1 MSIVELASWQTGGFT
16 LARLGVAIH
25 AFLALSKQLGAATL
39 GEDVLFGLGGRIGT
53 NCRFDKVYIKSIYGI
68 SDTYVDSS

>member
-25 AFLALSKQLGAATL
+25 AFLALSKQLGATTL
-39 GEDVLFGLGGRIGT
+39 GEDVLLGLRGRIGT
-53 NCRFDKVYIKSIYGI
+53 NRWLDKV
-68 SDTYVDSS
+68 

>member
-25 AFLALSKQLGAATL
+25 SFLALSKQLGAATL
-39 GEDVLFGLGGRIGT
+39 GEDVLLGFGGCIGT
-53 NCRFDKVYIKSIYGI
+53 NRWFDKV
-68 SDTYVDSS
+68 